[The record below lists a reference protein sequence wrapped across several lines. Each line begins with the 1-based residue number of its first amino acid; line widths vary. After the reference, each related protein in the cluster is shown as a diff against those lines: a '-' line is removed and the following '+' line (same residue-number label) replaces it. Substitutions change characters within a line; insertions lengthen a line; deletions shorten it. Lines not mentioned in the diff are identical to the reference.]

1 MPATELRQTVLRE
14 ARHVVVK
21 IGTQLITGTPA
32 AGKGRPRKPR
42 AAIDTAF
49 IGDVARQIAELTA
62 GGTRVTLV
70 SSGAIGA
77 GCVEMGLDKR
87 PADVAEQ
94 QAVAAI
100 GQRALMTHWHEAF
113 AEHGLGVGQV
123 LLTRADF
130 DDRLRYLNIRNCVG
144 KLQEMG
150 CVPVLNENDSVAVEE
165 IRFGDNDL
173 LAALMC
179 NALRADVLLLLTS
192 VDGLLDEKGRVLDRV
207 DNVIDKLALV
217 RQDEKTGFGS
227 GGMQSKLEAARVVV
241 EAGELAVIASG
252 REPDVI
258 RRVLD
263 GERLGSV
270 FAPAVRKLDSRQRW
284 IGLTARPAGAVT
296 IDLGAAEA
304 IRGKGKSLLA
314 TGVRDMTGRF
324 ERGDVVMVRD
334 PNGREIARGL
344 TNYSADELRLIQGKR
359 SNQLAAALGRPAYKA
374 VVHRDNL
381 VVLQG

>member
-1 MPATELRQTVLRE
+1 MPATDLRQTVIRD
-14 ARHVVVK
+14 ARRVVVK
-21 IGTQLITGTPA
+21 IGTQLITGTP
-32 AGKGRPRKPR
+32 GKPGRNKPLPT
-42 AAIDTAF
+42 IDTGF
-49 IGDVARQIAELTA
+49 IADAARQVAELTA
-62 GGTRVTLV
+62 RGYQITLV

-87 PADVAEQ
+87 PTDVAEQ

-100 GQRALMTHWHEAF
+100 GQRTLMTHWHDAF

-123 LLTRADF
+123 LLTRGDF
-130 DDRLRYLNIRNCVG
+130 DDRLRFLNIRNCVN

-150 CVPVLNENDSVAVEE
+150 CVAVLNENDSVAVEE

-179 NALRADVLLLLTS
+179 NALRADALLLLTS
-192 VDGLLDEKGRVLDRV
+192 VDGLLDDKGKVIDRI

-217 RQDEKTGFGS
+217 RQEQKTGFGS
-227 GGMQSKLEAARVVV
+227 GGMQTKLEAARVVV
-241 EAGELAVIASG
+241 EAGEVAVIASG
-252 REPDVI
+252 LEPDVI

-270 FAPAVRKLDSRQRW
+270 FAPNGRKLDSRQRW
-284 IGLTARPAGAVT
+284 IGLTVRPAGAVT

-304 IRGKGKSLLA
+304 IRAKGKSLLA
-314 TGVRDMTGRF
+314 TGVREMTGRF

-359 SNQLAAALGRPAYKA
+359 SNQLAAALGRPAYKS
-374 VVHRDNL
+374 VIHRDNL
-381 VVLQG
+381 VVLQA